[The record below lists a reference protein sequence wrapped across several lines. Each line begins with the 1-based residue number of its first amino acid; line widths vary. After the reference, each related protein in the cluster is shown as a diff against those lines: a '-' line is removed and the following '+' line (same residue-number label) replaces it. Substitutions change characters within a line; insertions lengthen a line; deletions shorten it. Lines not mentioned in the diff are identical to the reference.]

1 MLKKLF
7 SKKCQVSMELG
18 ILIAS
23 SIAVGSIAAYYYVWN
38 IKNSHPEY
46 AGKSANKTMLSLKN
60 TAQKYSNSID

>member
-1 MLKKLF
+1 
-7 SKKCQVSMELG
+7 MELG

-46 AGKSANKTMLSLKN
+46 AGKSANKTIKIINNASY
-60 TAQKYSNSID
+60 KYSSSMKSI